1 MRILFVAIPNS
12 VHTAR
17 WISQLAGQGHDL
29 HLFPSV
35 ATRPHRSLRNVTLHF
50 CGLGAWAVSR
60 IAWGISKEFRLA
72 EQKHRGMLLRA
83 LPDRSFWLA
92 WVIRCVRPDVV
103 QSLET
108 QHAGYLTLVARER
121 LRGRLP
127 TWVVT
132 NWGSDVSLF
141 GRLAKHA
148 ERVRAVLSSC
158 DYYSCECER
167 DVRLARELGLKGKVL
182 PLVPAAGGFDLK
194 RIAQF
199 RQPGPTSSRRLIL
212 LKGYQG
218 WAGRAL
224 VGLRAIEL
232 CAEKLQ
238 GYRVAV
244 FSASEEVEI
253 AAELVSQSTGIPIE
267 VVPPCSHED
276 ILRLFGSARVY
287 LGLSISDGVPASM
300 LEAIA
305 MGAFPIQSCTACADE
320 WIKDGKTGLIVPPE
334 DDRAVAAAILRAV
347 SDDALVDRAAEE
359 NARLAEERL
368 DRSVIQPQ
376 VVAMYEQIAA
386 ALAAGATKKREV
398 GSKTKHRARPLGDP
412 KRQ

>member
-1 MRILFVAIPNS
+1 MRILFVAMPNS

-17 WISQLAGQGHDL
+17 WINQLLGQGHDL
-29 HLFPSV
+29 HLFPCLR
-35 ATRPHRSLRNVTLHF
+35 ARPHDSLRSVSLHLG
-50 CGLGAWAVSR
+50 GLGPRGLSLLVSAAAKELAYGR
-60 IAWGISKEFRLA
+60 SKTRRTSLA
-72 EQKHRGMLLRA
+72 LF
-83 LPDRSFWLA
+83 DRSFWLA
-92 WVIRCVRPDVV
+92 RVIRRVRPDIV
-103 QSLET
+103 QSLEI
-108 QHAGYLTLVARER
+108 QHAGYVTLAARER
-121 LRGRLP
+121 LGGKFP
-127 TWVVT
+127 PWVVT
-132 NWGSDVSLF
+132 SWGSDVYLF

-158 DYYSCECER
+158 AYYACECKR
-167 DVRLARELGLKGKVL
+167 DVLLARELGLKGKVL
-182 PLVPAAGGFDLK
+182 PLVPAAGGLDLD
-194 RIAQF
+194 RIARF

-224 VGLRAIEL
+224 VGLRSIEL

-267 VVPPCSHED
+267 VVPQCSRD
-276 ILRLFGSARVY
+276 DLLRLFGSARVY

-320 WIKDGKTGLIVPPE
+320 WLEDGRSGLIVPPE
-334 DDRAVAAAILRAV
+334 DERAV
-347 SDDALVDRAAEE
+347 SEAISRVIGDDALVDHAAAQ
-359 NARLAEERL
+359 NAHLAKQRL

-376 VVAMYEQIAA
+376 VIAMYEQIAA
-386 ALAAGATKKREV
+386 DLAAGAKIKRKALL
-398 GSKTKHRARPLGDP
+398 SKERLARLFRDRES
-412 KRQ
+412 K

>member
-1 MRILFVAIPNS
+1 VRILFVAIPNS

-17 WISQLAGQGHDL
+17 WISQLTGQGHDL

-35 ATRPHRSLRNVTLHF
+35 ATRPHPSLRNVTLHF
-50 CGLGAWAVSR
+50 CGLGAWGVSR
-60 IAWGISKEFRLA
+60 LAWGLSKEFKLT
-72 EQKHRGMLLRA
+72 EKFRGTRLLRSF
-83 LPDRSFWLA
+83 PNRSFWLA
-92 WVIRCVRPDVV
+92 WVIRCVRPDII
-103 QSLET
+103 QSLEI
-108 QHAGYLTLVARER
+108 QHAGYVTLTARER
-121 LRGRLP
+121 LHGRFP
-127 TWVVT
+127 PWVVT
-132 NWGSDVSLF
+132 NWGSDVYLF

-167 DVRLARELGLKGKVL
+167 DVRLAREFGLKGKVL
-182 PLVPAAGGFDLK
+182 PVVPNGGGFDLK
-194 RIAQF
+194 RVAQF
-199 RQPGPTSSRRLIL
+199 RQPGPTSRRRLIL

-232 CAEKLQ
+232 CAEKLH
-238 GYRVAV
+238 GYRVAI

-253 AAELVSQSTGIPIE
+253 AAELVTQSTGIPIE
-267 VVPPCSHED
+267 VMPLCSHED
-276 ILRLFGSARVY
+276 MLRLFGNARVY
-287 LGLSISDGVPASM
+287 LGLSISDATSTSM
-300 LEAIA
+300 LEAIV

-320 WIKDGKTGLIVPPE
+320 WLEDGKTGLIVPPE

-359 NARLAEERL
+359 NARLASERL
-368 DRSVIQPQ
+368 DHSVIQPQ

-386 ALAAGATKKREV
+386 DLAAGARRKR
-398 GSKTKHRARPLGDP
+398 GR
-412 KRQ
+412 